1 MRGWGRRALF
11 APAPGQVAARTWP
24 VVSILNLMNLKT
36 KAWLAHPWG
45 ALRQLRLSITVS
57 AAYPRWAHGRKGS
70 GNACAGYRPLSTPI
84 LWRRQ
89 RPARGSRGMVS
100 RDCWRWTY
108 EAPAKPAG
116 SRSAHKWCTAART
129 CFALE
134 RPCLRGHVFRA
145 VSPGRVSR
153 DVFGIHRVFW
163 MPSFFIEIPSRLSD
177 SGPALSVSAPS
188 PVPRAFKASKGGS
201 VERSEQKT

>member
-1 MRGWGRRALF
+1 
-11 APAPGQVAARTWP
+11 
-24 VVSILNLMNLKT
+24 MNLKT

-153 DVFGIHRVFW
+153 PCLQGCLWNSPRLLDAVIFHRD
-163 MPSFFIEIPSRLSD
+163 SIPSVRLWS
-177 SGPALSVSAPS
+177 SFIRVCAVSRTSRLQGVEGWERRKVGTENVGPANSRPF
-188 PVPRAFKASKGGS
+188 PTG
-201 VERSEQKT
+201 